1 MNKKRTNPY
10 YSYGDTIPPWTDA
23 VTIKKIEGTA
33 IKTIPA
39 GTAFKVNY
47 MHGTYSMCTG
57 LPGICS
63 VWNDEFHTEGT
74 F

>member
-1 MNKKRTNPY
+1 MNKKRTNPV
-10 YSYGDTIPPWTDA
+10 YSYRDITPPWTDA
-23 VTIKKIEGTA
+23 VTIKKIEGAA

-47 MHGTYSMCTG
+47 IHEHYSICTG
-57 LPGICS
+57 LPGINS
-63 VWNDEFHTEGT
+63 IWNNEFHTEGT